1 MTETLLFFQNS
12 NMFHLWFPKKKL
24 RDWKC
29 WGIKVYHNIKECT
42 FAKRSFNQTE
52 QNYVHQC
59 IATSLVFGP
68 GIHVNI
74 FDLEV
79 VWTTVRDNVWSRW
92 TRDSNYCHWPQLWLL
107 YIEKKKPL
115 KAAYSIL
122 PLYYF
127 ILVFW
132 WQANHSWDGHTR
144 GLTEN

>member
-1 MTETLLFFQNS
+1 MAKYWLWPKLYFFFKIAICS
-12 NMFHLWFPKKKL
+12 ISDFRKKL

-42 FAKRSFNQTE
+42 FAKGSFNQTE

-107 YIEKKKPL
+107 YIEKKTIESRVFHPSSVL
-115 KAAYSIL
+115 
-122 PLYYF
+122 LYPR
-127 ILVFW
+127 LLMASEP
-132 WQANHSWDGHTR
+132 QLGRAH
-144 GLTEN
+144 